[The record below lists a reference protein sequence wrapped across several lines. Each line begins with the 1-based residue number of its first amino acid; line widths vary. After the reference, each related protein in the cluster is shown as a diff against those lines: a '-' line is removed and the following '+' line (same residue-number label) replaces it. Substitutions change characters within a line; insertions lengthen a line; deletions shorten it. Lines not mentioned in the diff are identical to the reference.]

1 MVAPSAPAAAEV
13 YPISRRRVT
22 LPLYQN
28 SSVQSC
34 VFVLS
39 VIVRSSQVVLSRQRQ
54 MPCQLLVLAGTARR
68 ADRASLG
75 EGISWCRILQDMR
88 AHNAAPMSRAHPRLP
103 RVSRRP
109 SVARVLPD
117 DKIGR

>member
-22 LPLYQN
+22 LPRYQN

-34 VFVLS
+34 VLVLS
-39 VIVRSSQVVLSRQRQ
+39 VIVRSSQVALSRQRQ

-68 ADRASLG
+68 ADPASLG
-75 EGISWCRILQDMR
+75 EGISWSRILQDMR
-88 AHNAAPMSRAHPRLP
+88 AHNAAPMWGASEATSGQPQTRRGPRA
-103 RVSRRP
+103 
-109 SVARVLPD
+109 A
-117 DKIGR
+117 